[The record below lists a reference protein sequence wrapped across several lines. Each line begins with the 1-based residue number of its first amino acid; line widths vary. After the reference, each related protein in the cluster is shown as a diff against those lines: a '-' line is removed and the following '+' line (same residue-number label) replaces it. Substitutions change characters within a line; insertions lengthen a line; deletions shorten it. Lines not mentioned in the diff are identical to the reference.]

1 METRSAKRRR
11 LSLLQDGTGDHDASS
26 GQPTRHRRQ
35 ISDLPDDVLR
45 HIFTFLPIKSI
56 AKTSLVSKH
65 WAALWRSLPDLDF
78 TTIESS
84 DRGISAL
91 EKLIMSNRPNL
102 EFPQGFLKFLY
113 IVDPEQ
119 DFIRQVLRHR
129 SRSPQPRD
137 GLRLLRFCAYLS
149 FTRLNNLMRDAFR
162 HMVKTLDIEVATND
176 YFNLPKRVATS
187 EHLQAF
193 RFVSRFPGFRLPPLS
208 TMKNGFRSLR
218 KLHLSGVIL
227 YNQPFLLDLFT
238 ESSFPALRKLSLS
251 RCLGLEKI
259 SIKCGALESVV
270 VKNCSKMNFL
280 EVRGPKL
287 ERLRVSG
294 CFPRGRHMCVLN
306 IHAPRLDVLD
316 WEGSDVP
323 DHCCVHNSNPAIRV
337 SLGFLSIKVEDIDE
351 KPARSLLRFLSR
363 ISHARSLRMDSL
375 SIKILGNMDG
385 LEVLRPFENLA
396 HLELSTFTGRAY
408 IPPLVSLFMNAPFV
422 ECLHIKL
429 VPDHNM
435 RKNVQLDGNLAHLWD
450 ESVSEE
456 EKQWEIR
463 SKAIGSFLDHLN
475 VVKITGLLDC
485 EEEVSLTKFL
495 LRHGKSLNKMIL
507 CLEAGK
513 VKDSILKKKIR
524 SRIVEFSKAAS
535 NAEISFC

>member
-11 LSLLQDGTGDHDASS
+11 LSLLQDGTGDHGASS
-26 GQPTRHRRQ
+26 GLLTRRRQ
-35 ISDLPDDVLR
+35 ISDLPDDVLC
-45 HIFTFLPIKSI
+45 HILSFLPIKSV
-56 AKTSLVSKH
+56 ARTSLVSKR

-84 DRGISAL
+84 DRVISAI
-91 EKLIMSNRPNL
+91 EKLIMSHGLKL

-113 IVDPEQ
+113 IVNPEQ
-119 DFIRQVLRHR
+119 DFIRQVLKHR
-129 SRSPQPRD
+129 SRSTQPGD
-137 GLRLLRFCAYLS
+137 GLRLLRFCAFLS

-162 HMVKTLDIEVATND
+162 HKVNALDIEVATKD
-176 YFNLPKRVATS
+176 FFNLPKRVVTS

-227 YNQPFLLDLFT
+227 NNQPFLLDLFT
-238 ESSFPALRKLSLS
+238 ESSFPALQKLSLS
-251 RCLGLEKI
+251 KCFGLEKI

-280 EVRGPKL
+280 EVRCPKL

-294 CFPRGRHMCVLN
+294 CFPRGRHKSVLN
-306 IHAPRLDVLD
+306 IYAPRLDVLD

-323 DHCCVHNSNPAIRV
+323 DHCCLHNSSPTVRV
-337 SLGFLSIKVEDIDE
+337 SLGFLNIKVEDIHE
-351 KPARSLLRFLSR
+351 KPARSLLRFLSG

-385 LEVLRPFENLA
+385 LEVLQPFKNLA
-396 HLELSTFTGRAY
+396 HLELSTFTGRVY
-408 IPPLVSLFMNAPFV
+408 IPPLVSLFMNASFV
-422 ECLHIKL
+422 ECLHINL
-429 VPDHNM
+429 VPDHNTH
-435 RKNVQLDGNLAHLWD
+435 KNQLNGNSAHLWD
-450 ESVSEE
+450 VSVSEE

-463 SKAIGSFLDHLN
+463 RKAIGSFLDHLK
-475 VVKITGLLDC
+475 VGKITGLLDC

-507 CLEAGK
+507 CLEARK
-513 VKDSILKKKIR
+513 VKDSTLKQIR

-535 NAEISFC
+535 NAKISFC

>member
-11 LSLLQDGTGDHDASS
+11 LSLLQDGTGDHDASL
-26 GQPTRHRRQ
+26 GPPTRHGRH
-35 ISDLPDDVLR
+35 IGDLPDDVLR
-45 HIFTFLPIKSI
+45 YIFTFLPIKSI
-56 AKTSLVSKH
+56 ARTSLVSKR

-91 EKLIMSNRPNL
+91 EKLIMSNGPNL

-113 IVDPEQ
+113 MVDPEQ
-119 DFIRQVLRHR
+119 DFIRQVLKHR
-129 SRSPQPRD
+129 SQSPQPGD

-162 HMVKTLDIEVATND
+162 HKVKALDIEVATKD

-187 EHLQAF
+187 EHLQDF

-227 YNQPFLLDLFT
+227 HNQPFLMDLFT

-251 RCLGLEKI
+251 KCFGLEKI
-259 SIKCGALESVV
+259 SIKCGALEIVV

-280 EVRGPKL
+280 EVRGLKL

-294 CFPRGRHMCVLN
+294 CFPRGRHKSVLN
-306 IHAPRLDVLD
+306 ICAPRLDVLD

-323 DHCCVHNSNPAIRV
+323 DHCCLHNSNPAIRV
-337 SLGFLSIKVEDIDE
+337 SLGFSSIKVEDIHG
-351 KPARSLLRFLSR
+351 KPAKSLLRFLSR

-385 LEVLRPFENLA
+385 LEALRPFKNLA

-408 IPPLVSLFMNAPFV
+408 IPPLVSLFMNAPFA

-429 VPDHNM
+429 APDHNM
-435 RKNVQLDGNLAHLWD
+435 RKNQLNGNLAHLWD
-450 ESVSEE
+450 VCVSEE

-463 SKAIGSFLDHLN
+463 SKSMGSFLDHLK
-475 VVKITGLLDC
+475 VVKVTGLLDS
-485 EEEVSLTKFL
+485 EEEASLAKFL
-495 LRHGKSLNKMIL
+495 LRHGKSLNNMIL

-513 VKDSILKKKIR
+513 VKDSTLKQKIR
-524 SRIVEFSKAAS
+524 SRIVEFSDAAS
-535 NAEISFC
+535 NAKVSFC